1 MNKIKGINQIKI
13 GALLSYISLG
23 LTSLISLLYTPIML
37 TNLGQSEYGLYTLSN
52 SIIGYLGV
60 LDFGLSNAV
69 VRYTAKYKA
78 MNDKESEENLYG
90 MFIVIYSIIAFII
103 IIAGIGIVFNISKMF
118 SKSLTF
124 NEIQRVKVIMCVM
137 IFNLAISFPFG
148 VFNGVISAYE
158 HFVFPKLI
166 SIIRAV
172 LNPFI
177 MIPLLFMGYKSIA
190 MTIATT
196 VMNIVFIFINMYYCF
211 KILKIEV
218 KFKRFNFAVLKE
230 ISTYSFFIFL
240 NIIIDKIYW
249 STDQL
254 ILGAVSGTVA
264 VAIYSIGSTFVSY
277 YMSFSTAISGVFLPR
292 ITQMVTRNASSEEIS
307 ELFIRTG
314 RIQYIIM
321 SFILSS
327 FILFGKQFIITWAG
341 DKYKQSFYI
350 ALIVMAALIIPLIQN
365 IGITILQAKNMHRF
379 RSKIYTVIVLINL
392 ITSIP
397 LAKIYGGIGAAACTA
412 VSMILGNGII
422 INIYYYYKVKI
433 DIVKFWREII
443 VMTFPVFVSMI
454 FGLGI
459 NKLITIYGYLGIMI
473 KGSIFSFIFLVIM
486 FKLGM
491 NNYERQ
497 LFLVPIKRIYTRV
510 ISKENLI

>member
-1 MNKIKGINQIKI
+1 MKNKKKINQLKI

-23 LTSLISLLYTPIML
+23 LTSLISLVYTPIML
-37 TNLGQSEYGLYTLSN
+37 TKLGQSEYGLYTLSN

-60 LDFGLSNAV
+60 LDFGLSNAI

-90 MFIVIYSIIAFII
+90 MFIVIYSIIAFVI
-103 IIAGIGIVFNISKMF
+103 IIAGIAIIFNINKVF
-118 SKSLTF
+118 SKSLTY
-124 NEIQRVKVIMCVM
+124 NEIQRIKILMIIMV
-137 IFNLAISFPFG
+137 FNLAISFPFG

-158 HFVFPKLI
+158 HFVFPKI
-166 SIIRAV
+166 IAIIRAI

-177 MIPLLFMGYKSIA
+177 MIPLLSMGYKSIA
-190 MTIATT
+190 MTVATT
-196 VMNIVFIFINMYYCF
+196 IINVLFIIVNIYYCF
-211 KILKIEV
+211 KVLNINI
-218 KFKRFNFAVLKE
+218 KFKNINFNILRE

-254 ILGAVSGTVA
+254 ILGAVSGTIS
-264 VAIYSIGSTFVSY
+264 VAIYSIGATFISY

-292 ITQMVTRNASSEEIS
+292 VTQMITRNASSEEIS
-307 ELFIRTG
+307 ELFIKTG

-327 FILFGKQFIITWAG
+327 YILFGKLFITTWAG
-341 DKYKQSFYI
+341 EAYEESFYI
-350 ALIVMAALIIPLIQN
+350 ALIVMAALTIPLIQN

-379 RSKIYTVIVLINL
+379 RSKIYIVIALLNL

-397 LAKIYGGIGAAACTA
+397 LAKMYGGIGAAICTV
-412 VSMILGNGII
+412 VSMIIGNGII
-422 INIYYYYKVKI
+422 INIYYYYKIKI
-433 DIVKFWREII
+433 NIVRFWREII
-443 VMTFPVFVSMI
+443 AMTIPVIISIIVGFVI
-454 FGLGI
+454 TNLV
-459 NKLITIYGYLGIMI
+459 TIYGYLGIII

-486 FKLGM
+486 FNLGM
-491 NNYERQ
+491 NNYEKQ
-497 LFLVPIKRIYTRV
+497 LFLGPIKKIWNKVFY
-510 ISKENLI
+510 KGNLI